1 MRGVR
6 LYAATLVLLSLP
18 LAGCDKASDAP
29 VATTSEASSSGAP
42 AVAATP
48 EELGRL
54 GAAIKKQPDNAQQL
68 LTEAGLT
75 TTTFENAIRE
85 VSSDPEKSRRYAAAF
100 KSAQ

>member
-1 MRGVR
+1 MRRIR
-6 LYAATLVLLSLP
+6 LYAATLILGALP
-18 LAGCDKASDAP
+18 LAGCAKESETA
-29 VATTSEASSSGAP
+29 VAATAEASSSTAP

-54 GAAIKKQPDNAQQL
+54 GAAIKKEPDNAQQL
-68 LTEAGLT
+68 LTDAGLT
-75 TTTFENAIRE
+75 TTTFEKAIRE